1 MNKFTVEYLN
11 KLNQMQ
17 DQVSDFSK
25 RKARLDQ
32 KMAALK
38 KTVDTDLREKKE
50 AILDKVTVQR

>member
-1 MNKFTVEYLN
+1 M
-11 KLNQMQ
+11 
-17 DQVSDFSK
+17 SDFSK